1 MDVSI
6 LVVEDDFEMQN
17 ILVETLEDEGYLAH
31 GVGSVAEAL
40 KSVETTVFQI
50 LVTDVR
56 MAEIEKYE
64 FRSGRVGGQKKPE
77 MFLLNSGNVC

>member
-40 KSVETTVFQI
+40 KSVETTAFEI

-56 MAEIEKYE
+56 MAEINGVTG
-64 FRSGRVGGQKKPE
+64 FRMLKE
-77 MFLLNSGNVC
+77 ELAM